1 MTDGHN
7 RTINYMRISITDRC
21 NLRCTYCMPQGI
33 TCVPMAEI
41 LTYEEIVRV
50 CKQAISL
57 GITCFKITGG
67 EPLVRLGCVELV
79 RMLKALPGVDQV
91 TLTTNGVLLEPHLEA
106 LSEAELDGINI
117 SLDTLNAEEYR
128 RITGFDALPRVLSS
142 LSAALETGIPI
153 KLNAVLR
160 AGINDTAWEPLLLL
174 AEEQPLAVRF
184 IEQMPMGKG
193 IAAKPVS
200 NRLLKEKID
209 ARFGPL
215 FLDPFPRGN
224 GPATY
229 YCCDALLGNIGFIS
243 PIHDV
248 FCQSCNRLRLTATGT
263 LRPCLCYEEGIDVK
277 TALRRGDDNAVRRC
291 IEAAIMQKP
300 AAHCFSDAQNL
311 HARREMAS
319 IGG

>member
-117 SLDTLNAEEYR
+117 SLDTLNAE
-128 RITGFDALPRVLSS
+128 
-142 LSAALETGIPI
+142 
-153 KLNAVLR
+153 
-160 AGINDTAWEPLLLL
+160 
-174 AEEQPLAVRF
+174 
-184 IEQMPMGKG
+184 
-193 IAAKPVS
+193 
-200 NRLLKEKID
+200 
-209 ARFGPL
+209 
-215 FLDPFPRGN
+215 
-224 GPATY
+224 
-229 YCCDALLGNIGFIS
+229 
-243 PIHDV
+243 
-248 FCQSCNRLRLTATGT
+248 
-263 LRPCLCYEEGIDVK
+263 
-277 TALRRGDDNAVRRC
+277 
-291 IEAAIMQKP
+291 
-300 AAHCFSDAQNL
+300 
-311 HARREMAS
+311 
-319 IGG
+319 